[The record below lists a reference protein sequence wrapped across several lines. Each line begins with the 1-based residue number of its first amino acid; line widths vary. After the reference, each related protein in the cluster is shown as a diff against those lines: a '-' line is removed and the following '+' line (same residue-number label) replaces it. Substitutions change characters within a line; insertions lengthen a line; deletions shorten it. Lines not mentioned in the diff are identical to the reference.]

1 MANFT
6 ATLIDSVSSG
16 LPGGPY
22 TGPELPFKS
31 DAAKGVGY
39 YRKTNGL
46 HTASY
51 TTASDF
57 IGTLKLQGSLVTAPT
72 DTDWA
77 DIDGSVLGDNITPL
91 ADDTVM
97 FNFDGNF
104 VWIRAV
110 IVEFTGGAINRV
122 LLTHN

>member
-6 ATLIDSVSSG
+6 ATLIDSVASG
-16 LPGGPY
+16 LPGPY
-22 TGPELPFKS
+22 TGPALPYYS
-31 DAAKGVGY
+31 EAAKGVGY

-57 IGTLKLQGSLVTAPT
+57 IGTLKLQGSLATSPT
-72 DTDWA
+72 DTDWV
-77 DIDGSVLGDNITPL
+77 DIIGSTIGDNISVVPNGT
-91 ADDTVM
+91 AM
-97 FNFDGNF
+97 FNFEGNF

-110 IVEFTGGAINRV
+110 IVEFSDGAINQV
-122 LLTHN
+122 LFTHN